1 MLTGLK
7 FTLLSGI
14 SYRPLA
20 TSLDDKVTLQDCLES
35 GRQAKV
41 NIIYLFI
48 YLFYWS
54 CLVWIGFSFRLIVC
68 QQFKILVF
76 V

>member
-1 MLTGLK
+1 MVLKSPEANWQVSK

-14 SYRPLA
+14 SYRPVA

-41 NIIYLFI
+41 NVIYFFILFF
-48 YLFYWS
+48 L
-54 CLVWIGFSFRLIVC
+54 LVMFSLGVV
-68 QQFKILVF
+68 LG
-76 V
+76 